1 MQCKIQ
7 NQSFCC
13 GSVGYEPERVSVR
26 MWVQSQASIR
36 IGWVKDTTLR
46 QAAVIV
52 DHARSSDLV
61 LLWLWLAA
69 AALIQPLAWEL
80 PYAMSAALKRKT
92 NKQKNNNKKKQA
104 QTTIFKST

>member
-13 GSVGYEPERVSVR
+13 GSVGYEPERVPVR

-92 NKQKNNNKKKQA
+92 NKQKIHKIKIK
-104 QTTIFKST
+104 